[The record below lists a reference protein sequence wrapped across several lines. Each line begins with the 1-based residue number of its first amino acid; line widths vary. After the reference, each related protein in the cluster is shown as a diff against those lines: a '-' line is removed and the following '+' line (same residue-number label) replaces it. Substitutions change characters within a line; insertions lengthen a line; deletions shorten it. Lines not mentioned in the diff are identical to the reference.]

1 MGFMKG
7 NKNVVS
13 GILATEI
20 AGSHGYTDHFPTFCI
35 IDLKVPAIFQEKADF
50 APW

>member
-1 MGFMKG
+1 MFRK
-7 NKNVVS
+7 
-13 GILATEI
+13 ILI
-20 AGSHGYTDHFPTFCI
+20 SDNFRKKCI